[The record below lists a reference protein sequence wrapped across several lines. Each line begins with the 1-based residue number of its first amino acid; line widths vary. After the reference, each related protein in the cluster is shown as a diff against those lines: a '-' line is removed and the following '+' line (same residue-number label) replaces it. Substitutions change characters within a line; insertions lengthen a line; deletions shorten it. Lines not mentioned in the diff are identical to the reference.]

1 MGFNLRD
8 ISYTEEEPRRE
19 RERRRD
25 PFEGGLMSG
34 RGEGSTGEDVS
45 TESL

>member
-8 ISYTEEEPRRE
+8 INYTEEEPRRE

-25 PFEGGLMSG
+25 PFGGGLMSG
-34 RGEGSTGEDVS
+34 REGSTGEDVS